1 MNKSEFITHIAD
13 QHKCT
18 KIEAEKVIEKHQKI
32 IDESKNKPTVNLD
45 VEVEKKDL
53 ETRSSQSYNTLKKKS
68 IRNLRNL

>member
-1 MNKSEFITHIAD
+1 M
-13 QHKCT
+13 
-18 KIEAEKVIEKHQKI
+18 
-32 IDESKNKPTVNLD
+32 IDESKNKPTLNLD